1 MKSSIVR
8 NCSPLVAEESSLG
21 GKHPFLVGK
30 ETASSSLKRASLKRT
45 SSSSKEATRQ
55 VSAETLI
62 DKTLVNHRFS
72 RVVES
77 YHREAVAQRQ
87 IAERLVE
94 LLQREVGEV
103 PVHPHLLEIGCG
115 TGFLTRPLVACLQ
128 PGCLVLNDLCTEM
141 SRCYDDWLSGSSGS
155 LSQSGSLDSPS
166 QSGSSGSL
174 SQWVPGEVHFL
185 AGDAETLLFPGG
197 QDLIV
202 SCSVLQWFTAPETF
216 FSRCARL
223 LKPDGYLA
231 FSTFGGDN
239 LKEVTALTGA
249 GLTYRSL
256 EEWKTLLAPH
266 FEVVYAGEEHL
277 TLTFDTPLEVLY
289 HLKHTGVTAI
299 RREAWTPGD
308 LRRFCSRYTEAF
320 GIPGDIASGGR
331 AASERPASERSS
343 LENPVSSANHAA
355 SGRPSGVPLTYHP
368 LYILAKPRCTD

>member
-30 ETASSSLKRASLKRT
+30 ETAS

-141 SRCYDDWLSGSSGS
+141 SRCYDDWL
-155 LSQSGSLDSPS
+155 
-166 QSGSSGSL
+166 SGSSGSL

-289 HLKHTGVTAI
+289 HLKHTGVTAV

-331 AASERPASERSS
+331 AASERSS